1 MSVKDAA
8 YLHIAALLHPDIKSE
23 RIFAMAAPFNWT
35 EVVELIRKIQPDNH
49 KIPNP
54 PADEGHCL
62 HEFVEAGRGEKLLQE
77 FCGQPG
83 WTSLEDCLVAGLPT
97 YE

>member
-35 EVVELIRKIQPDNH
+35 EVVEIIRKIQPDNH
-49 KIPNP
+49 KIPSP
-54 PADEGHCL
+54 PADEGRCL
-62 HEFVEAGRGEKLLQE
+62 HEFVEAGRGEKLLQG